1 MVVIFSAHSA
11 DCRGILRSDFQFT
24 IADSLQLGQ
33 VFFSEE
39 ELLGSFLKGSVNF
52 QQMAHENQHSPTFR
66 QRFRQATLEERFTGR
81 FCSDVVWASSSTVLS
96 KTVFDIAERRF
107 TEKELERMK
116 LPPNPDEIVK
126 SKSTKERLSC
136 RIKNLRVNTV
146 NVIRYVPT
154 PTLNFAFKDYFRRYF
169 NFKKDRDGYLKW
181 SAGNFVSGS
190 AAGASSLLLL
200 YSFDHASSRLAN
212 DEAKKVGE
220 RQFSRL
226 TDVYRKTLASDGF
239 VGLYRG
245 FKISCVNVIVYRGL
259 YFGMYDSLKPVVL
272 TGSWR
277 DSFYA
282 TFALALVTTSG
293 ATLASYPIDTVRR
306 RMMMTSSEV
315 VKYKSSLDAF
325 TQILKNEG
333 VKSLFKGFTTPILPV
348 ATATTVL
355 VFYDRLQKPF
365 LDALRMKRLRDESEH
380 VAV

>member
-1 MVVIFSAHSA
+1 
-11 DCRGILRSDFQFT
+11 
-24 IADSLQLGQ
+24 
-33 VFFSEE
+33 
-39 ELLGSFLKGSVNF
+39 
-52 QQMAHENQHSPTFR
+52 MAHQNQHSPTFR

-81 FCSDVVWASSSTVLS
+81 FCTDVFWAISSAAVS
-96 KTVFDIAERRF
+96 KTIADIAERRF

-116 LPPNPDEIVK
+116 LPQNPDEIVK
-126 SKSTKERLSC
+126 SKSMKERLSG

-154 PTLNFAFKDYFRRYF
+154 QALNFAFKDYFRRLF

-190 AAGASSLLLL
+190 AAGTSSLLLL
-200 YSFDHASSRLAN
+200 YSFNHASSRLAN

-239 VGLYRG
+239 AGLYRG
-245 FKISCVNVIVYRGL
+245 FKISCVSVIVYRGL

-282 TFALALVTTSG
+282 TCALALVTTSG
-293 ATLASYPIDTVRR
+293 ASLASYPIDTVRR
-306 RMMMTSSEV
+306 SMMMTSGEV

-325 TQILKNEG
+325 NQILKNEG
-333 VKSLFKGFTTPILPV
+333 VKSLFKSFSTTILPV
-348 ATATTVL
+348 VTATSVL
-355 VFYDRLQKPF
+355 VVYDRLQKPF